1 MNYKKG
7 LRRSLKNHFGKG
19 FALLDDLLQ
28 TLPLALPHTKHS
40 QWQRVE
46 SPGQSGAKLKGG
58 TSNKTLSVTLTYTQQ
73 GKNGKQGRTFLLKS
87 ELTKGR
93 AFGNYE
99 RAFANCVAREIGRV
113 VNTMLR
119 AGSDDLLVGPQDVL
133 DAAVA
138 DFLKEVTHID
148 GPNFLQTIRFLKNLA
163 QQSYETKSITYGT
176 LLSPRRET
184 KKNVANFP
192 RDVVDQKRFQA
203 LTDGYKTAL
212 MLDRTGKIVRVIS
225 LRQENEV
232 GEHFRPV
239 WLDPLADSARTRKAV
254 GITLTRTGAILVAW
268 QGNLLLSYRLG
279 RWILWYHNENVE
291 IISEGLRHQGRKP
304 KGIGRL
310 AARLYR
316 CALDVSFRRTGGLF
330 VVLRSPK
337 HLDRLV
343 PKPEQLGGMR
353 RTIGDRALGEWLA
366 NNTMTGLDRE
376 VLSDLAALD
385 GAIVCDRAG
394 KLLSYGSVLLLPK
407 AKGLGKIEGSRSR
420 AAHSSSFLGL
430 SIKVSS
436 DGGID
441 VIKSGEKLL
450 SL

>member
-1 MNYKKG
+1 MKYQKG
-7 LRRSLKNHFGKG
+7 LRRSLKHHFSNG
-19 FALLDDLLQ
+19 FIRLNELLQ
-28 TLPLALPHTKHS
+28 TIHSTLPHTKHS

-46 SPGQSGAKLKGG
+46 GIGQSGARLKGG
-58 TSNKTLSVTLTYTQQ
+58 TNNKVLSVTLAYSRE
-73 GKNGKQGRTFLLKS
+73 NGKSFLLKS

-93 AFGNYE
+93 AFGKYE
-99 RAFANCVAREIGRV
+99 RTFAGCVTREIGKV
-113 VNTMLR
+113 VNAISR
-119 AGSDDLLVGPQDVL
+119 AAPDDLLIGSQDVL

-138 DFLKEVTHID
+138 DFLTEVTRID
-148 GPNFLQTIRFLKNLA
+148 GPDLLKTIRYLKDLA
-163 QQSYETKSITYGT
+163 QESYESKSITYGAI
-176 LLSPRRET
+176 LSPRRET

-192 RDVVDQKRFQA
+192 QDVIDQKRFQA

-212 MLDRTGKIVRVIS
+212 MLDRTGKIIRVIS
-225 LRQENEV
+225 LRSEGEI

-239 WLDPLADSARTRKAV
+239 WLDPLADSARARKAV
-254 GITLTRTGAILVAW
+254 GIALTRTGAILVAW
-268 QGNLLLSYRLG
+268 QGNLLLSLRLG
-279 RWILWYHNENVE
+279 KWILWYHSENVQ
-291 IISEGLRHQGRKP
+291 IIREGLTRRGREP
-304 KGIGRL
+304 RDIGRL

-330 VVLRSPK
+330 VALRSPRK
-337 HLDRLV
+337 LDKLV
-343 PKPEQLGGMR
+343 PKPEQLSGTR

-366 NNTMTGLDRE
+366 SNTIVGLDRE

-394 KLLSYGSVLLLPK
+394 ALLSYGSVLLLPK

-420 AAHSSSFLGL
+420 AAHSASFFGL

-441 VIKSGEKLL
+441 VIESGEKLL